1 VILSGKLLSDSRLHE
16 SGKRGQDVDG
26 RVDLPVVELT
36 IDEDLALCDIT
47 SQIRDRMGDIWWSAG
62 DHRKTSQLTIV
73 GHGEN
78 RNLGDGTVSAL
89 DSTGSLVKSSQIS
102 VEVTGVTSSTGN
114 FFSCSGNFSQSIGV
128 TNLSNC
134 EWD

>member
-1 VILSGKLLSDSRLHE
+1 MISD
-16 SGKRGQDVDG
+16 GQ
-26 RVDLPVVELT
+26 P
-36 IDEDLALCDIT
+36 
-47 SQIRDRMGDIWWSAG
+47 G

-78 RNLGDGTVSAL
+78 RYLGDGTVSAL

-114 FFSCSGNFSQSIGV
+114 FLSCSGNFSQSIGV
-128 TNLSNC
+128 TNLSN
-134 EWD
+134 